1 MWERKKSENNN
12 KDQQAKNAW
21 LLIIGV
27 FIVILAVLFFGRAYW
42 QKQEASFIDEKQ
54 LFEQI
59 SDLKG
64 QIDELQKNI
73 SKKEE
78 PVKLPERTAITKEIM
93 PKIINCDDED
103 LYKIPEN
110 VDRADKTVVYLNQD
124 KKISFDVP
132 YNESWGTKDYKLNPY
147 DEIKKDEAMAGLEFG
162 SAIVFGVPK
171 ITECDWIR
179 KYSLTF
185 LPAETATKVLA
196 EIKKID
202 PSAEKKE
209 INGYTVIEY
218 ENSETLFGM
227 PAGAHLNI
235 IRILDKNSTYE
246 IKQITEIWSS
256 VVSDFETLENIV
268 KTLKPLE

>member
-132 YNESWGTKDYKLNPY
+132 FNESWGTKDYKLNPY
-147 DEIKKDEAMAGLEFG
+147 DEIKKDGITTGLDFG
-162 SAIVFGVPK
+162 LSSIFHPGDVA
-171 ITECDWIR
+171 TECDWVR
-179 KYSLTF
+179 QYSLEF
-185 LPAETATKVLA
+185 LPAQTITKALA
-196 EIKKID
+196 EISKLSTK
-202 PSAEKKE
+202 PEKKD
-209 INGYTVIEY
+209 INGYSVIEY
-218 ENSETLFGM
+218 KTENDLFDS
-227 PAGAHLNI
+227 PAAYLVV
-235 IRILDKNSTYE
+235 RVLDKTASYE
-246 IKQITEIWSS
+246 FEQVIEPWISS
-256 VVSDFETLENIV
+256 MPNFENLENIV